1 MQSGIQNSDSASN
14 EGRSPVL
21 SANLLTISAPCQ
33 DWDAAPRW
41 DCCVWCF
48 QLPLPFLSSSMG
60 SSSPICAAGGLLC
73 PVLVEQQSGTATL
86 PRSISEGIWIVLAT
100 AVSQRLPSLQA
111 PAACAHWV
119 QPAGKTSPH
128 WGCRWIA
135 VVLIAGIKTRKMEG
149 NTQASRHR

>member
-1 MQSGIQNSDSASN
+1 MASKI
-14 EGRSPVL
+14 L
-21 SANLLTISAPCQ
+21 ILLPAKAVAWCSQQTSWQFQLRAKTGMPLPGET
-33 DWDAAPRW
+33 AA
-41 DCCVWCF
+41 WCF

-73 PVLVEQQSGTATL
+73 PVLVEQQSGTATP

-119 QPAGKTSPH
+119 QPEGKTSPH

-135 VVLIAGIKTRKMEG
+135 VVLIACIKTRKMEG